1 MARVLMR
8 KVMPLEM
15 VFEDGTTKE
24 ALFNKEAFIIYTE
37 EFGRL
42 DSQTLKELSNKPYD
56 LTARFLY
63 CGMKVLDKEITLD
76 EAKSLIYMG
85 GEDLAIEVTNC
96 IIDNFL
102 ATADEDSKK
111 KFMQEVEKFNKAL
124 MG

>member
-8 KVMPLEM
+8 KVIPLEM

-85 GEDLAIEVTNC
+85 GEDLAVEVTNC

-102 ATADEDSKK
+102 NTADEDSKK